1 MKGMYKVTARR
12 AGKTISGVVYGNIN
26 EKDRLLAR
34 LMNHHKI
41 VHSQRLEYRLQSV
54 ELIKDIG

>member
-12 AGKTISGVVYGNIN
+12 AGKQISGVVYGNIN
-26 EKDRLLAR
+26 EKDRLFAR

-54 ELIKDIG
+54 ELVDEI

>member
-34 LMNHHKI
+34 LMNHHKV
-41 VHSQRLEYRLQSV
+41 VHTQRVEYRLQSV
-54 ELIKDIG
+54 ELVDEI